1 MLGHKKTQHITTRC
15 ALCLMLTGLLL
26 MACGG
31 ATPAKTYSVG
41 VVNYVA
47 ALTPVFEGFKARMA
61 ELGYVEGKNV
71 TYIYHGT
78 LAPDPQVIERAV
90 KSLLDQKVDLCLT
103 VGTQPTLVA
112 KKAIE
117 GTIIPVVFAPA
128 INPIK
133 EGIVESLIRPGGNVT
148 GVQNSDTFPKALE
161 WLHKIV
167 PQAMKAYVFYHP
179 KDAVA
184 LTAIR
189 PLPAIAS
196 SLGIEL
202 VLDEVHS
209 PQEAIATIETLPKDA
224 AILLVPTPSLEPL
237 SALVE
242 AAVKHGVAVGANH
255 YTYLK
260 AGALVTYAP
269 NLSAIGKQAAQLAD
283 QIFKGTKPAD
293 LPVETAEYFLSINL
307 QTATVLG
314 RAIPDEILR
323 QADTVMR

>member
-26 MACGG
+26 MACDD

-47 ALTPVFEGFKARMA
+47 TLTPVFEAFKARMA

-78 LAPDPQVIERAV
+78 LAPDPQVIEREV
-90 KSLLDQKVDLCLT
+90 RSLLAQKVDLYLT

-128 INPIK
+128 INPMK

-167 PQAMKAYVFYHP
+167 PQAMKAYLRCGKVDKSLSMVSWAP
-179 KDAVA
+179 RGGAPW
-184 LTAIR
+184 R
-189 PLPAIAS
+189 PS
-196 SLGIEL
+196 SC
-202 VLDEVHS
+202 
-209 PQEAIATIETLPKDA
+209 
-224 AILLVPTPSLEPL
+224 
-237 SALVE
+237 
-242 AAVKHGVAVGANH
+242 
-255 YTYLK
+255 
-260 AGALVTYAP
+260 
-269 NLSAIGKQAAQLAD
+269 
-283 QIFKGTKPAD
+283 
-293 LPVETAEYFLSINL
+293 
-307 QTATVLG
+307 G
-314 RAIPDEILR
+314 RAMATLSGRRSSWGNWSTSIPL
-323 QADTVMR
+323 AKS